1 MPVNKPN
8 PIDCH
13 SEKQNCTGQA
23 SGWGELAMLAMMV
36 GELGAPPCP
45 KGNPQHPENYH
56 RMKTNLHPYQASV
69 RMYKYSNRIHN
80 CTPPQLSES
89 SLVSR
94 NERPTKLRHD
104 FNQFGTIFG

>member
-1 MPVNKPN
+1 MPVYEPN
-8 PIDCH
+8 PIDCN

-69 RMYKYSNRIHN
+69 RA
-80 CTPPQLSES
+80 
-89 SLVSR
+89 
-94 NERPTKLRHD
+94 
-104 FNQFGTIFG
+104 